1 MENISKGRSFFRR
14 RGRITSTRDCP
25 RPRGKDEGKGGK
37 EMILTYFIVSFINVF
52 LHIAR
57 SILVIKSSK
66 LIASLANCICYTF
79 SAVVIKFIAEVDLW
93 IAICVQ
99 ATTNFFGCY
108 VAMLVCEKYLNKE
121 EKK

>member
-1 MENISKGRSFFRR
+1 
-14 RGRITSTRDCP
+14 
-25 RPRGKDEGKGGK
+25 
-37 EMILTYFIVSFINVF
+37 MILTYFIISFINVF

-66 LIASLANCICYTF
+66 LIASFANCVCYTF

-108 VAMLVCEKYLNKE
+108 VAMLVCEKVLGKD
-121 EKK
+121 K